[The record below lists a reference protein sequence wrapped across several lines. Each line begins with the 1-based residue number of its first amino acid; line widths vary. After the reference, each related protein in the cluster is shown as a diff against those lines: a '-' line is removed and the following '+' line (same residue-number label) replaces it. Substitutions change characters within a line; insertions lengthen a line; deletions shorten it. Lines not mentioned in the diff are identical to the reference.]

1 MQYPAQATTLQ
12 KFHATEWFVAP
23 TAFVIAT
30 VKLDTDASA
39 MVLVAGLALQ
49 PVRLD
54 KLVTPFKSYD
64 VVCNTCAHTLYRPQ
78 MEQIILTQS
87 SQDES

>member
-1 MQYPAQATTLQ
+1 MYALLYRHFKTCTNYCSLFFHFQYPAQATTLL

-30 VKLDTDASA
+30 VERDTDASA

-49 PVRLD
+49 LVR
-54 KLVTPFKSYD
+54 
-64 VVCNTCAHTLYRPQ
+64 
-78 MEQIILTQS
+78 
-87 SQDES
+87 DE